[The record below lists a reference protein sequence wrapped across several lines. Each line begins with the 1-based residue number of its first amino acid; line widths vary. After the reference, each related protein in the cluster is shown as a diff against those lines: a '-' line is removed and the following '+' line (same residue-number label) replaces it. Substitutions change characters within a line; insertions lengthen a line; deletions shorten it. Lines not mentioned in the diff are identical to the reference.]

1 MFLDLFVFADHLLG
15 GVNILD
21 MFTGRM
27 DYKKII
33 LVGFPPPPAPRHS
46 FNKDFSASLAPS
58 HINVLAKK
66 DKVIAHLVEFPYF
79 YGGGRG

>member
-1 MFLDLFVFADHLLG
+1 MFLDLFVFADHLWR

-33 LVGFPPPPAPRHS
+33 LVGFFHPHS
-46 FNKDFSASLAPS
+46 FNKDFSASLASPITHKCS
-58 HINVLAKK
+58 GQ
-66 DKVIAHLVEFPYF
+66 E
-79 YGGGRG
+79 R